1 MITNLTG
8 GLRQPKLFDRKDP
21 VYKRILDFVKKEVQ
35 SVPKGEWFSVQS
47 LFGGDNY
54 DWCKLGYPIGDIWV
68 VLNEDYEDRGFSDA
82 EERAVKQAGIY
93 VGMIMKYVIHNLPDK
108 YEMKRE
114 FCHISY
120 RKL

>member
-1 MITNLTG
+1 MIKNLTG
-8 GLRQPKLFDRKDP
+8 GLRQPKIFNGKG
-21 VYKRILDFVKKEVQ
+21 LDKNLIYGFIESNIRSVQKE
-35 SVPKGEWFSVQS
+35 EWFSVQS

-54 DWCKLGYPIGDIWV
+54 DWCKLGYPIGKIWV
-68 VLNEDYEDRGFSDA
+68 FLNEKYKNLGFSDS

-93 VGMIMKYVIHNLPDK
+93 VGSIMKYIIHNLPDE

-120 RKL
+120 KKL